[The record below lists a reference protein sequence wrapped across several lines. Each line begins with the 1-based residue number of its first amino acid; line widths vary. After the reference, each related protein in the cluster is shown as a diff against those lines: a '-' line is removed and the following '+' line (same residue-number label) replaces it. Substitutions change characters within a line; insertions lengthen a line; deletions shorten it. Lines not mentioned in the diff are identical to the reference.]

1 MRMLSP
7 SLPVA
12 LPDAIPVRYTE
23 EEAGYVSFR
32 PVVRQTFRLNE
43 LLDMVLTV
51 TGKDPARIRTI
62 LRSGTV
68 VFHFYRYWWDGFEV
82 TDVELIPLLAN
93 FPDDDPSLPFRP
105 AACAKILIQGR
116 GSPGSVLLELDR
128 KDASHKRLLRRHSVW
143 DLLLATAAIT
153 PPVYLG
159 YSHAYHADIYRLDLT
174 GESPATLAAAAE
186 ALAPKNLRR
195 DLRVIANAFHLVF
208 TCPRGGK

>member
-1 MRMLSP
+1 MLNP

-51 TGKDPARIRTI
+51 TGKDPARIQKI

-68 VFHFYRYWWDGFEV
+68 VFHFYRYWWDGFEIA
-82 TDVELIPLLAN
+82 DADLIPLLAH

-105 AACAKILIQGR
+105 AACTKILIQGR
-116 GSPGSVLLELDR
+116 GSPGSILLELDR
-128 KDASHKRLLRRHSVW
+128 KGASQRRLLRGRSVW
-143 DLLLATAAIT
+143 DLLLATAAAT
-153 PPVYLG
+153 PPVYSG
-159 YSHAYHADIYRLDLT
+159 YSHAHRADLYCLDLA
-174 GESPATLAAAAE
+174 GETPATLAAAAE

-195 DLRVIANAFHLVF
+195 DLRVIANTFHLVF
-208 TCPRGGK
+208 ACPRGGK

>member
-1 MRMLSP
+1 
-7 SLPVA
+7 VA

-62 LRSGTV
+62 LHSGTV

-82 TDVELIPLLAN
+82 SDADLTPLLAH
-93 FPDDDPSLPFRP
+93 FPDDDPSRPFR
-105 AACAKILIQGR
+105 AVACTKILVQG
-116 GSPGSVLLELDR
+116 PGLGAHVLLELGR
-128 KDASHKRLLRRHSVW
+128 KDASHKRLLRRRSVW
-143 DLLLATAAIT
+143 DLLLATATTT
-153 PPVYLG
+153 PPVYAG
-159 YSHAYHADIYRLDLT
+159 YSYAHRADLYRLELT
-174 GESPATLAAAAE
+174 GESPAALAAAAE

-195 DLRVIANAFHLVF
+195 DLRAIANASHLNF
-208 TCPRGGK
+208 ACPREGK

>member
-1 MRMLSP
+1 MLDP

-51 TGKDPARIRTI
+51 TGKDSVRIRTI

-82 TDVELIPLLAN
+82 AEADLIPLLAR
-93 FPDDDPSLPFRP
+93 FPDDDPSLPFRA
-105 AACAKILIQGR
+105 AACTKILLQGR
-116 GSPGSVLLELDR
+116 GSSASALLELDR
-128 KDASHKRLLRRHSVW
+128 KDASHKRLLRRRSVW
-143 DLLLATAAIT
+143 DVLLGAAETA
-153 PPVYLG
+153 PPVYAG
-159 YSHAYHADIYRLDLT
+159 YSYAHRADLYRLELAVA
-174 GESPATLAAAAE
+174 SPAARAAAAE
-186 ALAPKNLRR
+186 PLAPKSLRR
-195 DLRVIANAFHLVF
+195 DLRAIAGASHLVF
-208 TCPRGGK
+208 VCPRGGQ